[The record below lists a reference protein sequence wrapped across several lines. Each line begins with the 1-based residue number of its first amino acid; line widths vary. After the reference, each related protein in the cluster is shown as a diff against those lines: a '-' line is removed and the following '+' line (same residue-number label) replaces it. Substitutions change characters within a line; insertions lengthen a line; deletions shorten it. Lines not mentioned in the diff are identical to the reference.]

1 MLDIR
6 TVIFSYTFSNAICAI
21 MIALLWRQNRTRYDG
36 TGFWLA
42 DFVLHF
48 IAILLASG
56 RGFLP
61 AFVTLVVPNVLLLT
75 GSVMMLMGLERF
87 MGKRTRQVHNY
98 ILLVVFLFVYS
109 WFTFVQ
115 PSVLARTICFSLG
128 VVFVLSQSAWLMLVR
143 VGPDLRRPARG
154 MGNVLV
160 VGCVV
165 AVVRIIVDLFVQ
177 PGNDFYSFDLFDTLY
192 ILLNQMIFIAL
203 TFNLFLM
210 VNRRIFS
217 ALEHDITRAKQAE
230 EAVST
235 SERRYRSL
243 FENMLDGFA
252 YCRMLFYAGQPSDF
266 LYIEVNPA
274 FETLTGLRNV
284 QGKKLSQV
292 IPHRSAADRRFFD
305 AYTRAVRTGEAEQFE
320 TYSESLAG
328 GSWFLVSIYSAEP
341 EHFVVL
347 FENITARR
355 HMEQALKT
363 SQRLSDELYEL
374 APDALL
380 TVNERGEITRANI
393 QMQTM
398 FGYRQ
403 DELLGQPVEM
413 LMSEALRTRH
423 RTNRLE
429 FSLEPHRREMG
440 LGQELSALKKDGT
453 LFPVEIKL
461 SPVNLD
467 GVTMVTA
474 VIRDI
479 TERKRANEELR
490 KSEEK
495 FNILYNR
502 VPIAAALSR
511 LRDGVMLDVNE
522 AFERQFGFTRDEVL
536 GKTSLELGI
545 NPDVEARAH
554 IRSELEA
561 QGLVRDRE
569 VRLKTKSRVE
579 RVFLLN
585 LDVVDINNEKYILQ
599 TAHDITERKTLED
612 SLQRRGAELSALH
625 QVMLDLVNRHDVNDI
640 LETMLS
646 KVYDLLNVSHVSID
660 LIEDDA
666 VVTYAVTS
674 GQPLLSGDR
683 VRRGEGGWL
692 SWQAI
697 DSGKPAVLED
707 YATWPRRRE
716 LYDGYP
722 IHAIAIVPIFQ
733 RERVIGAINFSRSEA
748 NKPFSET
755 DIYVA
760 KQLAQMAALVLDNAQ
775 LYLQLRSEIA
785 ERLRSET
792 ALRQAQAE
800 VIAQQRT
807 MAMFDERQRMARDL
821 HDSVNQSI
829 HSLVLFS
836 ETLVSTLVKNN
847 VNRAREIS
855 ERLQESAR
863 QALKETRLLLYQ
875 SETSFH
881 EGGTDLVQELN
892 ARLANVEQ
900 RAGVRAEL
908 VLEGVLE
915 HCPHHWQENLFWIT
929 IEALN
934 NALKHAQAHTVNVL
948 IHCSAEYVELSITDD
963 GKGFNPSNPG
973 VGGYGLR
980 NMYERAAILGG
991 TLQVNSQPG
1000 FGSCVLFHAK
1010 RAASVESVEPS
1021 NMEG

>member
-1 MLDIR
+1 
-6 TVIFSYTFSNAICAI
+6 

-48 IAILLASG
+48 IAILVASG

-61 AFVTLVVPNVLLLT
+61 PFVTLILPNMLLLT
-75 GSVMMLMGLERF
+75 GSVIMLMGLERF
-87 MGKRTRQVHNY
+87 TGKRTRQVHNY
-98 ILLVVFLFVYS
+98 ILLVVFLFIYS
-109 WFTFVQ
+109 WFTFGQ
-115 PSVLARTICFSLG
+115 PSVLARTICFSLS
-128 VVFVLSQSAWLMLVR
+128 VVFILSQSAWLMLVR
-143 VGPDLRRPARG
+143 VGAELRRPARG
-154 MGNVLV
+154 VGNVLV
-160 VGCVV
+160 AGCVV
-165 AVVRIIVDLFVQ
+165 AIVRVIVDLLIH
-177 PGNDFYSFDLFDTLY
+177 PGDDFYAFDIYDTLY
-192 ILLNQMIFIAL
+192 VLLNQMIFIAL

-210 VNRRIFS
+210 VNRRIFA
-217 ALEHDITRAKQAE
+217 ALEGDITRARQAE
-230 EAVST
+230 EAMSI
-235 SERRYRSL
+235 SEKRYRSL
-243 FENMLDGFA
+243 FENMLDGVA
-252 YCRMLFYAGQPSDF
+252 YCRMLFVNGQPSDF
-266 LYIEVNPA
+266 IYLEVNPA

-292 IPHRSAADRRFFD
+292 IPNRQAADRRFFD
-305 AYTRAVRTGEAEQFE
+305 GYARAVRTGEAEQFE
-320 TYSESLAG
+320 TYAESLAG
-328 GSWFLVSIYSAEP
+328 GSWFLVSVYGAEP
-341 EHFVVL
+341 EHFVVM

-355 HMEQALKT
+355 RMEQALKA
-363 SQRLSDELYEL
+363 SQRISEELYEL

-380 TVNERGEITRANI
+380 TVNKQGEITRANA
-393 QMQTM
+393 QMQVM

-403 DELLGQPVEM
+403 DELLGQQIEM
-413 LMSEALRTRH
+413 LMPEGLRAHH
-423 RTNRLE
+423 RENRAE
-429 FSLEPHRREMG
+429 FLSKPHHREMG
-440 LGQELSALKKDGT
+440 IGLELSALRKDGT
-453 LFPVEIKL
+453 QFPVEIKL
-461 SPVNLD
+461 SPVSVD
-467 GVTMVTA
+467 GVSMVTA

-479 TERKRANEELR
+479 TERKQANEELR

-495 FNILYNR
+495 FNTLYNR

-511 LRDGVMLDVNE
+511 LRDGVILDVNE
-522 AFERQFGFTRDEVL
+522 AFERQFGFTRQEAS

-545 NPDVEARAH
+545 NPDVEARAK
-554 IRSELEA
+554 IRAELEA

-569 VRLKTKSRVE
+569 VRLKTKSRAE

-599 TAHDITERKTLED
+599 TAHDITERKTLQD
-612 SLQRRGAELSALH
+612 SLEKRGAELSALH

-660 LIEDDA
+660 LIEDDDA
-666 VVTYAVTS
+666 LVTYAVTS

-683 VRRGEGGWL
+683 MHRGEGGWL

-697 DSGKPAVLED
+697 DSGEPAVLED

-722 IHAIAIVPIFQ
+722 IHAIAIIPIFQ

-755 DIYVA
+755 DVYVA

-847 VNRAREIS
+847 VSRAREIS

-875 SETSFH
+875 SETSFQKS
-881 EGGTDLVQELN
+881 GTDLVQELN
-892 ARLANVEQ
+892 ARLANVEL
-900 RAGVRAEL
+900 RAGIQAQL
-908 VLEGVLE
+908 ILEGTLE
-915 HCPHHWQENLFWIT
+915 HCPPDWQENLFWIT

-934 NALKHAQAHTVNVL
+934 NSLKHAQAHSVTVL
-948 IHCSAEYVELSITDD
+948 IHCFPEYLELSIVDD
-963 GKGFNPSNPG
+963 GKGFNPSHSR

-980 NMYERAAILGG
+980 NMHERATILGG
-991 TLQVNSQPG
+991 TLRVSSRPG
-1000 FGSCVLFHAK
+1000 NGSCILFRAKHAK
-1010 RAASVESVEPS
+1010 RIKRRAERIEHSNVE
-1021 NMEG
+1021 G